1 MTAALSIDF
10 GNSYT
15 KVGIRRDPNDTSLA
29 LRNGGRNNFLILR

>member
-15 KVGIRRDPNDTSLA
+15 KVGIRRELNEVSRLLSSEED
-29 LRNGGRNNFLILR
+29 